1 MPILR
6 EATLNATYQQH
17 VSGPLQGVMHVYA
30 FCMSQMLMYFDSFDS
45 EDTKCLSSEE
55 KSRLKGGKEQRS
67 LEEGKLLS
75 FSPPLCGTPGPFE
88 YLMLHLGLV
97 RLSRLTSKSAL
108 VLIGL

>member
-67 LEEGKLLS
+67 LEEGKLLR
-75 FSPPLCGTPGPFE
+75 FSPALCGTRGPFE
-88 YLMLHLGLV
+88 YLMLHRGLV